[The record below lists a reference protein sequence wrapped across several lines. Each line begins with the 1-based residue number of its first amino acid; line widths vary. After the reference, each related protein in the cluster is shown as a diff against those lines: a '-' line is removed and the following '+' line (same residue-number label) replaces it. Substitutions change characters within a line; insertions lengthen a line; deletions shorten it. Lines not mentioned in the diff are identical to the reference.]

1 MPIPGTP
8 DAATKPSSVTPGTA
22 LAGERILGAGF
33 DPDILDIMVTLIDP
47 EDPTTNDAVKEGLNE
62 LFTRHWRTKL
72 WYNLKFFSSADVV
85 MALSPDGPGPDA
97 LKEPVI
103 VRKLSVIIDYA
114 GLDQSLTADSDLDDM
129 MKQVKN
135 ASKQSTY
142 KTSSPE
148 SSPSHRSVQIFDK
161 KAVPTLEKFS
171 GRDEDYYT
179 WRESTINILGT
190 ASYGGFVDDEDTPGQ
205 HPEVAKSVFYAL
217 RAAVHG
223 GQAQSIAQ
231 SMLDDKFYNPFTL
244 WTGLED

>member
-1 MPIPGTP
+1 MTINSSSCLRDYFATFFCTMPIPGTP

-135 ASKQSTY
+135 AKQN
-142 KTSSPE
+142 K
-148 SSPSHRSVQIFDK
+148 
-161 KAVPTLEKFS
+161 
-171 GRDEDYYT
+171 
-179 WRESTINILGT
+179 NILYGFFRLLFNFGQGGRRYPALAAIRAKDLLGVVGMISHGWMRVPEGT
-190 ASYGGFVDDEDTPGQ
+190 LLAMSALFVVPVADE
-205 HPEVAKSVFYAL
+205 VCFW
-217 RAAVHG
+217 
-223 GQAQSIAQ
+223 
-231 SMLDDKFYNPFTL
+231 MLS
-244 WTGLED
+244 